1 MPFLIE
7 NWFSRLAIIALAVS
21 ISSIDSFLIVQAHST
36 IRIISNLSKL
46 TAEDT
51 KNAHSHRN
59 VKQDEI
65 EVPIVNNIDYR
76 RCLAI
81 PGTTEESLVPYVNN
95 FAQFNSI
102 EEFIS
107 FILPIV
113 VPIVAFNTFKI
124 TNDAFG
130 YLFSSFAEFSSLEDV
145 DLNIDSVASVAT
157 NGIALTAIALTFA
170 TLTSLTVGSLRERL
184 RELRIYLNSEACLIQ
199 DLLLY
204 FDSLSMPNEA
214 HISCLKDLEKYTNR
228 LISESQPK
236 SAYSSQISLL
246 NSELREIRMR
256 VDVFNNENYSIAT
269 ENLTPQV
276 HAAISELK
284 EYRSNRIG
292 VLQSNYPPTHYITLG
307 LLATSICLVF
317 FVDVY
322 TNHVSEDDTILKIY
336 WAITL
341 GTFTILTTSC
351 YDLHNAFQGSYSAV
365 RNTHSFYLLRDYM
378 REKIKEIKKT

>member
-7 NWFSRLAIIALAVS
+7 SWFSRLALISLAVS
-21 ISSIDSFLIVQAHST
+21 ISSIDSFLLVPAHST

-46 TAEDT
+46 TAEET

-76 RCLAI
+76 SSLAI
-81 PGTTEESLVPYVNN
+81 PGTTEESFVPYVNN
-95 FAQFNSI
+95 FSQFNSI
-102 EEFIS
+102 EEFTS
-107 FILPIV
+107 FILPIA

-124 TNDAFG
+124 TNDAFE
-130 YLFSSFAEFSSLEDV
+130 YLFSSFAQVLSLEDV
-145 DLNIDSVASVAT
+145 DLNIDSVASVA

-170 TLTSLTVGSLRERL
+170 TLTSLTIGSLRERL

-256 VDVFNNENYSIAT
+256 VDMFKNENYSIAT

-292 VLQSNYPPTHYITLG
+292 VLQSNYPPAHYITLG

-322 TNHVSEDDTILKIY
+322 TNHISEDDTLLKIY

-341 GTFTILTTSC
+341 GTFTILTTTC
-351 YDLHNAFQGSYSAV
+351 YDLHNAFQGSYSV
-365 RNTHSFYLLRDYM
+365 VPNTHSFYVLRDYM